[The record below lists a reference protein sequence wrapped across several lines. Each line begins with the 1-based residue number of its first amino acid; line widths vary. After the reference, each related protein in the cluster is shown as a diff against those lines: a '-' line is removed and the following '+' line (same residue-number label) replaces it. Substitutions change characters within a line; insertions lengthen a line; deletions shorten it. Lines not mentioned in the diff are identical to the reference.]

1 MNCYEK
7 SSYLLGDSDV
17 SLNENKDYKVE
28 TKLDFVIETL
38 QSIIAYSPLE
48 ECESLEVADKMFEID
63 GLLHQI
69 RGEQLDEMSG
79 EMIGGIGAIVAGV
92 GSMVGLMGAKAFLHH
107 FETDGKIVPTKVGN
121 LIHNIVKFI
130 KDDPERK
137 ARLSDDLKKRMPN
150 VSPATFDKLLDLAIK
165 KEKELEKKEKKDNK
179 PNFKDY
185 ERLEKKYQ
193 SPKLGH

>member
-7 SSYLLGDSDV
+7 SAYLLGDSDV
-17 SLNENKDYKVE
+17 SLNENKEYKVE

-38 QSIIAYSPLE
+38 QSILAYSPLE
-48 ECESLEVADKMFEID
+48 ECESLEVADKMLEID
-63 GLLHQI
+63 SLLYQI
-69 RGEQLDEMSG
+69 RGEQLDEMAG

-92 GSMVGLMGAKAFLHH
+92 GSMVGLMGAKAFLNH
-107 FETDGKIVPTKVGN
+107 FETNGKAVPTKVAN
-121 LIHNIVKFI
+121 IIHSIVKFV

-137 ARLSDDLKKRMPN
+137 ERLAADLKKRMPN
-150 VSPATFDKLLDLAIK
+150 VSPAAFDRLLELAIK
-165 KEKELEKKEKKDNK
+165 KEKELEKKQKKEAK
-179 PNFKDY
+179 PTFKDY